1 MARPKKSTTL
11 FNQER
16 KEAYIASLPVSS
28 RAATFTMFR
37 GTYEIEYSLNTD
49 ICKVPR
55 AKIMELFNREF
66 GLKQSTAKSFL
77 NMLNNYIT
85 WCEKNSLEIGLE
97 QHNFDFDFTYKSRKF
112 LVASPEHLNV
122 VLDAV
127 LSPLEN
133 HTIDCVI
140 RGYMWL
146 IYMGFTPDEALEIT
160 TDDVNLKAMSIR
172 YNKVMAR
179 IVPEAYKTIELLC
192 NLTHFRHNR
201 TEFQTEVI
209 RLDGNQILR
218 TWKKSTNARAA
229 IRERLVELRC
239 NEVKRLSENYV
250 HLSGVYYRMF
260 EFERINGVPNF
271 TQHAREYVAYR
282 SRKLSKPIKRGKLE
296 QQINAAK
303 NDLSTGYSWWRMAY
317 WPHFDS
323 EKSWMPD
330 NKNKSSDTIE
340 VKRRNSGSSRQ
351 RYNQEPADWSRV
363 YANWKNG
370 DISGRAAA
378 RELGMD
384 LYVFYLRQREAI

>member
-1 MARPKKSTTL
+1 MDL
-11 FNQER
+11 Q
-16 KEAYIASLPVSS
+16 
-28 RAATFTMFR
+28 
-37 GTYEIEYSLNTD
+37 NT
-49 ICKVPR
+49 
-55 AKIMELFNREF
+55 
-66 GLKQSTAKSFL
+66 
-77 NMLNNYIT
+77 
-85 WCEKNSLEIGLE
+85 
-97 QHNFDFDFTYKSRKF
+97 
-112 LVASPEHLNV
+112 
-122 VLDAV
+122 
-127 LSPLEN
+127 
-133 HTIDCVI
+133 
-140 RGYMWL
+140 
-146 IYMGFTPDEALEIT
+146 
-160 TDDVNLKAMSIR
+160 
-172 YNKVMAR
+172 
-179 IVPEAYKTIELLC
+179 
-192 NLTHFRHNR
+192 
-201 TEFQTEVI
+201 
-209 RLDGNQILR
+209 
-218 TWKKSTNARAA
+218 KKSTNARAA

-378 RELGMD
+378 RELGMAVSTFFTYANGKQFRD
-384 LYVFYLRQREAI
+384 TKVKKSKG